1 MVRGR
6 VGGPGAAIS
15 VAGLPAAA
23 VAAMTVLAWATRWV
37 LMDSAGEDG
46 FDVWV
51 GRVAACG
58 AWLAVLWLI
67 VGFAIAVIAAA
78 RRSAGDFWDHLA
90 MRVAPASVR
99 RAAHV
104 AAGTVLMSG
113 AVAATA
119 VPAVAGSLSPP
130 TPAAS
135 ELPDLDRPFLSGT
148 PAPTSVGST
157 DAGPAAGELGT
168 QPSKPGPDEET
179 SPTVTRTRMP
189 SRPTTG
195 GGATTLP
202 RQGCSGRTDPSASE
216 SAPGAV
222 GTSTMTEQTSEPVA
236 RQPRL
241 PGAHP
246 ATAEDHPRPR
256 VVTVAAG
263 DTLWDIAGVRLGPD
277 ATVADIAAEWP
288 RWFVANRQVIGD
300 DPDLIYPGERL
311 ASP

>member
-6 VGGPGAAIS
+6 VGGPRAAIS

-46 FDVWV
+46 LDVWV

-58 AWLAVLWLI
+58 AWLAVLWLV

-78 RRSAGDFWDHLA
+78 RRSAGNFWDHLA
-90 MRVAPASVR
+90 RRVVPARVR
-99 RAAHV
+99 RAAQV

-119 VPAVAGSLSPP
+119 VPAVAGSISPP

-135 ELPDLDRPFLSGT
+135 ELPDLDRPFLPGT
-148 PAPTSVGST
+148 PAPRSVGSAN
-157 DAGPAAGELGT
+157 AGPATGGLGT
-168 QPSKPGPDEET
+168 QPSKPRPDEEA

-189 SRPTTG
+189 SRPTTAG
-195 GGATTLP
+195 AATTLP
-202 RQGCSGRTDPSASE
+202 RQGCSGRTDRPASE

-222 GTSTMTEQTSEPVA
+222 GMSTTTEQSSEPVA

-263 DTLWDIAGVRLGPD
+263 DTLWDIAGVQLGPD
-277 ATVADIAAEWP
+277 ATVADIAGEWP

>member
-6 VGGPGAAIS
+6 VGGPRAAIS
-15 VAGLPAAA
+15 VAGLPAAT

-37 LMDSAGEDG
+37 VMDSAGEDG
-46 FDVWV
+46 FDAWV

-58 AWLAVLWLI
+58 AWLAVLWLV
-67 VGFAIAVIAAA
+67 VGFAIAVFAAA

-90 MRVAPASVR
+90 RRVAPASVR

-135 ELPDLDRPFLSGT
+135 ELPDLDRPFLPRT
-148 PAPTSVGST
+148 PAPTSIGSP
-157 DAGPAAGELGT
+157 DARPATSGLET
-168 QPSKPGPDEET
+168 QPSKSAPDQET

-189 SRPTTG
+189 NLPTTD
-195 GGATTLP
+195 GAATILA
-202 RQGCSGRTDPSASE
+202 RQGCSGRTDPSVSE
-216 SAPGAV
+216 SAPAAV
-222 GTSTMTEQTSEPVA
+222 GTSITTEQASEPVT

-263 DTLWDIAGVRLGPD
+263 DTLWDIAGVQLGPD

>member
-6 VGGPGAAIS
+6 VGGPRAAIS

-23 VAAMTVLAWATRWV
+23 VAAMTVLTWATRWV

-67 VGFAIAVIAAA
+67 VGFAIAVIAAV

-179 SPTVTRTRMP
+179 SPTVTRTGMA

-202 RQGCSGRTDPSASE
+202 RQDCSGRTDPSASE

-241 PGAHP
+241 PGTHP
-246 ATAEDHPRPR
+246 ATAEDHPRPS

-263 DTLWDIAGVRLGPD
+263 DTLWEIAGVRLGPD

>member
-1 MVRGR
+1 
-6 VGGPGAAIS
+6 
-15 VAGLPAAA
+15 
-23 VAAMTVLAWATRWV
+23 
-37 LMDSAGEDG
+37 
-46 FDVWV
+46 
-51 GRVAACG
+51 
-58 AWLAVLWLI
+58 
-67 VGFAIAVIAAA
+67 
-78 RRSAGDFWDHLA
+78 
-90 MRVAPASVR
+90 
-99 RAAHV
+99 
-104 AAGTVLMSG
+104 
-113 AVAATA
+113 VAATA

-135 ELPDLDRPFLSGT
+135 QLPDLDRPFLPGT
-148 PAPTSVGST
+148 AAPNSVGSA
-157 DAGPAAGELGT
+157 DAGPATGGLGT
-168 QPSKPGPDEET
+168 QPSRPGPDEET

-222 GTSTMTEQTSEPVA
+222 GTSTMTEQSSEPVA